1 MEGLKIRVFYKIRES
16 MHKYPEPLQKLI
28 TMLRKLPGVGKKTA
42 ERFAFQIISWKE
54 NDVKS
59 LSSLLGELKKVLQHC
74 KCCGALID
82 AHHCPFCDLSKRDGR
97 CLCVVSSPKDIFSI
111 ESTGIYN
118 GLYHVVSGLLSPLD
132 DLGPEDISF
141 DGLKQRLALSDIKEI
156 ILAFD
161 STIEGDATALFI
173 KRELEKEG
181 VLTSRLALGMPLGS
195 TLDYLDEGTLS
206 RALSSRLPL

>member
-1 MEGLKIRVFYKIRES
+1 MN
-16 MHKYPEPLQKLI
+16 KYPEPLQKLI
-28 TMLRKLPGVGKKTA
+28 TILRKLPGVGKKTA

-54 NDVKS
+54 SDLKNF
-59 LSSLLGELKKVLQHC
+59 SSLLGDLKNVLGNC
-74 KCCGALID
+74 RCCGALITH
-82 AHHCPFCDLSKRDGR
+82 AQHCPFCDLTKRDGR
-97 CLCVVSSPKDIFSI
+97 YLCVVSSPKDIFSI
-111 ESTGIYN
+111 ESTGVYN

-132 DLGPEDISF
+132 DMGPEDISF
-141 DGLKQRLALSDIKEI
+141 DALKARLAKSEIKEI

-206 RALSSRLPL
+206 RALSSRLPI

>member
-1 MEGLKIRVFYKIRES
+1 MIR
-16 MHKYPEPLQKLI
+16 YPESLQKLI

-42 ERFAFQIISWKE
+42 ERFAFQIISWQDS
-54 NDVKS
+54 DVKNFS
-59 LSSLLGELKKVLQHC
+59 ALLGDLKRLLQTC

-82 AHHCPFCDLSKRDGR
+82 TTYCQFCDLSKRDGR
-97 CLCVVSSPKDIFSI
+97 CLCVVSSRKDIFSI

-132 DLGPEDISF
+132 DLGPEEIHF
-141 DGLKQRLALSDIKEI
+141 DALKLRVIGSDIKEI

-181 VLTSRLALGMPLGS
+181 VITSRLALGMPLGS